1 MAGQEGV
8 QPEYLC
14 DGKSVHRTDDSRI
27 ASVASDHAGEPRVDA
42 IRDAASRCQVAAE
55 VNEWFLELPML
66 LKVREHG
73 ALLPAQQNRD
83 FFARPV
89 RFSQVP
95 KLVNNVGEHPL
106 GEPSRHIDQHH
117 SKGRW
122 CDHR

>member
-55 VNEWFLELPML
+55 VNERFLELLVPRSDTGRRRAERFQQ
-66 LKVREHG
+66 KRSEHG
-73 ALLPAQQNRD
+73 REDGKRD
-83 FFARPV
+83 
-89 RFSQVP
+89 
-95 KLVNNVGEHPL
+95 H
-106 GEPSRHIDQHH
+106 
-117 SKGRW
+117 
-122 CDHR
+122 